1 MNHGQWESAV
11 KQAMKVLGNKAR
23 IPDYPKSIEKS
34 ALDYNKAVDEFW
46 NRKDQLRK
54 LLVEAKKKMDGL
66 SEDVEAFQAQI
77 DRENFALNSS
87 DKDEL
92 KKIKEAR
99 KILHANLQ
107 EALDDETEVNNG
119 LRELD
124 KHLNNMDGY
133 VDQIKHGS

>member
-133 VDQIKHGS
+133 VDQIKHDS